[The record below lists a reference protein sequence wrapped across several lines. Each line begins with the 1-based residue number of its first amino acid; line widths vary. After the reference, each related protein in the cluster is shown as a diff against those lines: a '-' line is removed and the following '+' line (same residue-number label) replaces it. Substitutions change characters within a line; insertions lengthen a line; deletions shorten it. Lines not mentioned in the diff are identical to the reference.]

1 MNSNQEAQIYLL
13 HRKISKLITKLKYTN
28 QGIVLKL
35 SNIFFSR
42 QEYIDLYV
50 DYVLNKSVAKHFDA
64 FNQGFH
70 KVCGGRVLR
79 LFQSHELMDLVVG
92 KF

>member
-1 MNSNQEAQIYLL
+1 
-13 HRKISKLITKLKYTN
+13 
-28 QGIVLKL
+28 VLKL
-35 SNIFFSR
+35 SNIFSSR
-42 QEYIDLYV
+42 QEYVDLYV

-92 KF
+92 NY